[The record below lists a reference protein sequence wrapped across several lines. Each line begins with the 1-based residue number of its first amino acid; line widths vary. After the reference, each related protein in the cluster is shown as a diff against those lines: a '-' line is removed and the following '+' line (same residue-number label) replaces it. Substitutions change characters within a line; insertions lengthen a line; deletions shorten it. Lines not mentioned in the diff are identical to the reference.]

1 MLMHDIIL
9 FCFVLL
15 CCGHPCLKR
24 CFLQTR
30 AGVYIGNFKGEL
42 RHGSG
47 KCKWSDG
54 STYEGDWVDG
64 EMKDCSY
71 IHQETSM
78 RVNSLGIVVM
88 AMTPK
93 LGRMKLQM
101 GMSVYTGDWA
111 DGDAF
116 DGYMQMGMS
125 TWEIGK
131 KTMDGKGIMSW
142 ATGDVFDGCWSD
154 GLIHGF
160 GVYRS
165 ANGDVYTGNWKIDK
179 MDYGR
184 WILDSA
190 NGDVFDGYLKLEK
203 DKMDGIGIMT
213 WATGDVFD
221 GCWSNGL
228 IHGSGVYRYANGDV
242 DIGNFR
248 SKLLHVNGKYT
259 CSDGTN
265 CEGDLVDKK
274 VTEKEELMIWALQ
287 NPDGSTSLQISN
299 KGQSKASGAS
309 PLLIERECMQGVL
322 IVEKIRQYSEVTH
335 NNKKN
340 KKQDAFSA
348 KKLKKRSCIWAFLK
362 TIKASI

>member
-1 MLMHDIIL
+1 
-9 FCFVLL
+9 
-15 CCGHPCLKR
+15 
-24 CFLQTR
+24 
-30 AGVYIGNFKGEL
+30 
-42 RHGSG
+42 
-47 KCKWSDG
+47 
-54 STYEGDWVDG
+54 
-64 EMKDCSY
+64 
-71 IHQETSM
+71 
-78 RVNSLGIVVM
+78 
-88 AMTPK
+88 
-93 LGRMKLQM
+93 
-101 GMSVYTGDWA
+101 
-111 DGDAF
+111 
-116 DGYMQMGMS
+116 
-125 TWEIGK
+125 
-131 KTMDGKGIMSW
+131 MDGKGIVSW
-142 ATGDVFDGCWSD
+142 ATGDVFDGSWSD
-154 GLIHGF
+154 GLVHGF

-190 NGDVFDGYLKLEK
+190 NGDVFDGYLSNGLRHGFGVYKFANGDVYVGNWKK
-203 DKMDGIGIMT
+203 DKMDGTRIMT

-248 SKLLHVNGKYT
+248 SKLLHGNGKYT
-259 CSDGTN
+259 CSNGTIY
-265 CEGDLVDKK
+265 EGDLVDKK
-274 VTEKEELMIWALQ
+274 VTEKGLMIWALQ

-299 KGQSKASGAS
+299 KGQSKASGVS

-335 NNKKN
+335 NNKKS